1 MCIINNKKRNNMK
14 HLQTGI
20 TIFTTLI
27 ITLIT
32 LNVWG
37 ANTTDTTMAEAPLY
51 FRGNKVYNAQGM
63 KVSNTMVTKALE
75 NTTAAA
81 LWQQGCKQQRIG
93 IGMIAV
99 AGTLTAGGLI
109 SYGVGLGGL
118 DGTPAWAG
126 IGLIISSVPFYVCSL
141 IFHLQSEKNKQ
152 AAIADYNG
160 QNATSCVIGISPMG
174 MQLNVKF

>member
-1 MCIINNKKRNNMK
+1 MK

-27 ITLIT
+27 ITLVT

-37 ANTTDTTMAEAPLY
+37 ANTTDTTMAEAKAPLY
-51 FRGNKVYNAQGM
+51 FRGNKVYNAQGI
-63 KVSNTMVTKALE
+63 KLSNTMVTDALE
-75 NTTAAA
+75 NTTAAT

-99 AGTLTAGGLI
+99 AGALTAGGLI

-118 DGTPAWAG
+118 DAAPAWAG
-126 IGLIISSVPFYVCSL
+126 IGMIISSVPFYVCSL

-160 QNATSCVIGISPMG
+160 QNATACVIGISPMG